1 MCLGAGGEQTSGGAN
16 THVSRYNEV
25 ILDIQ
30 ETVRHAYPHGVE
42 AFVVDVTGRC
52 RDLKSKRG
60 YGIEL
65 ARADQRAFAAAYG
78 FSVPVLEMDLAAD
91 EPFLV
96 SKHRD

>member
-1 MCLGAGGEQTSGGAN
+1 MLYFYVWTLQA
-16 THVSRYNEV
+16 
-25 ILDIQ
+25 
-30 ETVRHAYPHGVE
+30 HGVE

-78 FSVPVLEMDLAAD
+78 FSEN
-91 EPFLV
+91 
-96 SKHRD
+96 